1 MEKINNFLKRKKM
14 YIAAFLLLSSNAM
27 AATADAPW
35 ISGLDKL
42 MKILTGPTARIIS
55 ILDEKL
61 KGIILCHNHPSGVA
75 NPSRADNDL
84 TENLSKRAI
93 GWIAGSTI
101 VFAAATWG
109 PKFLGYSGALLM

>member
-1 MEKINNFLKRKKM
+1 MEKVNNFLKRKKM
-14 YIAAFLLLSSNAM
+14 YIAAFLLSSNAM

-55 ILDEKL
+55 ILAL
-61 KGIILCHNHPSGVA
+61 ALLGFAIMAG
-75 NPSRADNDL
+75 L

>member
-1 MEKINNFLKRKKM
+1 MEKVNNFLKRKKM
-14 YIAAFLLLSSNAM
+14 YIAAFLLLSSM

-55 ILDEKL
+55 ILAL
-61 KGIILCHNHPSGVA
+61 ALLGFAIMAG
-75 NPSRADNDL
+75 L

>member
-1 MEKINNFLKRKKM
+1 MEKFTNFFKRKRM

-55 ILDEKL
+55 ILAL
-61 KGIILCHNHPSGVA
+61 ALLGFAIMAG
-75 NPSRADNDL
+75 L

>member
-1 MEKINNFLKRKKM
+1 MEKVKNFLQVQTRN
-14 YIAAFLLLSSNAM
+14 IGPFLLLSSNAM
-27 AATADAPW
+27 SATTDAPW

-42 MKILTGPTARIIS
+42 MKVLTGPTARIIS
-55 ILDEKL
+55 ILAL
-61 KGIILCHNHPSGVA
+61 ALLGFAIMTG
-75 NPSRADNDL
+75 L